1 MTQKYYSSYT
11 PYQMYESDKPMNLKI
26 MVMRYVRN
34 WPWFILSICIAVAA
48 AYVYSLYQKPIYR
61 VQTSLLIKDDKKG
74 LSEENILKEMDIF
87 TPKKV
92 IENETEILRSF
103 PLMQHVVTELG
114 IDVRYF
120 YPSSFINEEIYSE
133 SPIRLVVEKPNPSLY
148 KNELSL
154 TVVNRNTVR
163 INDVTYPV
171 NKSVDTP
178 YGKLKVVGQRSLT
191 PSTKPLLIQVSPRDV
206 VIESYLTR
214 LTVEP
219 SSKAS
224 TVLQLSL
231 EDAVP
236 ERGEAILTKLI
247 ESYNQAAIS
256 DKNIVAANTLKFIED
271 RLLLLSGELSTVEKG
286 VESFKSTQGITD
298 LSSQASLFLQTVKEN
313 DDQLNQNAI
322 QLGIVNDLETYIARK
337 AGERGMAPA
346 MMAVNDPIMVDF
358 VNKLAELE
366 MKRDQVSQTT
376 GDQNPL
382 LLSLDTQIGAT
393 KASLADMVQIMKR
406 NLIGTQ
412 RKLNATNHQMERLI
426 RTVPRNERA
435 LVDITRQQVIKN
447 DLYTYLLKKREE
459 TALSYASTVA
469 DSRTIAPPRSGTNP
483 IKPVKATIFML
494 FGLFGLL
501 LPIGVMAGRDA
512 LNDRVRRRADIEEM
526 SQVPILA
533 EIAASGNKDKNQVV
547 MVANK
552 RSVVA
557 EQIRALRTNL
567 QFLRN
572 KPEDSQVV
580 IFTSSISGEGKSFL
594 SLNLGAS
601 LALVD
606 RPTVIL
612 EMDLRKPKLHSVLR
626 APNTVGLSNYL
637 ISECTLD
644 DVIQEVPGFDNFYII
659 TSGPIPPNPAELL
672 SGPRLAQL
680 FQELRERFTH
690 VIVDTPPI
698 GLVTDAQLIA
708 PHADA
713 TMFVIRT
720 DHTPKGCLR
729 DLDII
734 YKDQRFNRLN
744 VVLNAVGQGHS
755 YYYNYGYYEK
765 S

>member
-1 MTQKYYSSYT
+1 MTQNSYSSYT
-11 PYQMYESDKPMNLKI
+11 AYQMYESDRPMNLKV
-26 MVMRYVRN
+26 MLMRYLRN
-34 WPWFILSICIAVAA
+34 WPWFIVSICVAVAA
-48 AYVYSLYQKPIYR
+48 AYVYSLYQTPIYKIE
-61 VQTSLLIKDDKKG
+61 TSLLIKDDKKG
-74 LSEENILKEMDIF
+74 LSEESILKEMDIF

-92 IENETEILRSF
+92 IDNETEILRSF
-103 PLMQHVVTELG
+103 PLMQQVVTDLG
-114 IDVRYF
+114 VDVRYF
-120 YPSSFINEEIYSE
+120 YPSSFTNEEVYAE
-133 SPIRLVVEKPNPSLY
+133 SPVKLLVEKPTSDLY
-148 KNELSL
+148 KAELSL
-154 TVVNRNTVR
+154 TVVDKNTVR
-163 INDVTYPV
+163 LNDVNYPV
-171 NKSVDTP
+171 NQSVQTP
-178 YGKLKVVGQRSLT
+178 YGQLQILAQHPLA
-191 PSTKPLLIQVSPRDV
+191 PSAKPLLIQVSPRDE
-206 VIESYLTR
+206 VIERYLDR

-236 ERGEAILTKLI
+236 QRGEAILAKLI
-247 ESYNQAAIS
+247 EAYNRAAIT
-256 DKNIVAANTLKFIED
+256 DKNIVASNTLKFIED
-271 RLLLLSGELSTVEKG
+271 RLALISGELTTVEKG

-298 LSSQASLFLQTVKEN
+298 LSSQAGLFLETVKEN
-313 DDQLNQNAI
+313 DTQINQTAI
-322 QLGIVNDLETYIARK
+322 QLGIVNDLETYVARK
-337 AGERGMAPA
+337 SGERGMAPA
-346 MMAVNDPIMVDF
+346 LMAMEQPIMVDF

-366 MKRDQVSQTT
+366 MKRDQLSQTA
-376 GDQNPL
+376 GEHNPML
-382 LLSLDTQIGAT
+382 VTLDSQISAT
-393 KASLADMVQIMKR
+393 KASLSEMVQSMKR
-406 NLIGTQ
+406 NLLGTQ
-412 RKLNATNHQMERLI
+412 QKLMATNRQLERMI
-426 RTVPRNERA
+426 RTVPRKERA

-459 TALSYASTVA
+459 TALSTASTVS
-469 DSRTIAPPRSGTNP
+469 DSRTIAPPRSGSKP

-501 LPIGVMAGRDA
+501 LPVGVMAGRDA
-512 LNDRVRRRADIEEM
+512 LNDRVRHRSDVEEV

-533 EIAASGNKDKNQVV
+533 EIAASNNKDQMV
-547 MVANK
+547 MVDNK

-572 KPEDSQVV
+572 KPEDSQV
-580 IFTSSISGEGKSFL
+580 ILFTSSISGEGKSFL

-612 EMDLRKPKLHSVLR
+612 EMDLRKPKLHSVLGV
-626 APNTVGLSNYL
+626 PNNSGLSNYL
-637 ISECTLD
+637 IRECSLD
-644 DVIQEVPGFDNFYII
+644 DVLQPIPGFENYYII
-659 TSGPIPPNPAELL
+659 TSGPMPPNPAELL
-672 SGPRLAQL
+672 SGPRLTQL
-680 FQELRERFTH
+680 FDELRERFTH

-744 VVLNAVGQGHS
+744 VVLNAVGEGHS